1 MAVYLKPDR
10 IKNWNGVK
18 VNEYFLHSHNV
29 NKIDLPAAKI
39 DRLMGVTIHNTEWL
53 NVNKKTTPAEQYTR
67 ATDNGN
73 MNTVRVHF
81 YVDDTCAWQN
91 LDTAYTSWHAA
102 DGKGNGNMRTIS
114 IECIMDGTKN
124 SYNAKSRD
132 NAARLAAYLLY
143 KNDLTANEL
152 YTHTYWLNIRDGVKG
167 NIDLLNVKKH
177 PYKTCPIYI
186 IPQWD
191 EFKRLVD
198 GYIAKL
204 GGRSVY
210 ENDTAVTK
218 DPVTQEIS
226 HPCKVKVID
235 KTGLNVRKGAG
246 VNYPV
251 VCVIKKNE
259 VYTITEEKKV
269 NSAVWGKL
277 KSGAGWS
284 GLCQSTHTKSPCWRQ
299 RCA

>member
-1 MAVYLKPDR
+1 M
-10 IKNWNGVK
+10 
-18 VNEYFLHSHNV
+18 
-29 NKIDLPAAKI
+29 
-39 DRLMGVTIHNTEWL
+39 
-53 NVNKKTTPAEQYTR
+53 
-67 ATDNGN
+67 
-73 MNTVRVHF
+73 
-81 YVDDTCAWQN
+81 
-91 LDTAYTSWHAA
+91 
-102 DGKGNGNMRTIS
+102 
-114 IECIMDGTKN
+114 
-124 SYNAKSRD
+124 
-132 NAARLAAYLLY
+132 
-143 KNDLTANEL
+143 
-152 YTHTYWLNIRDGVKG
+152 
-167 NIDLLNVKKH
+167 
-177 PYKTCPIYI
+177 
-186 IPQWD
+186 
-191 EFKRLVD
+191 VD

-277 KSGAGWS
+277 KSGAGWINV
-284 GLCQSTHTKSPCWRQ
+284 GEKYVVKI
-299 RCA
+299 